1 MEDNMYDKDTVLQHQ
16 INSLIG
22 EIKTRI
28 DELEKNGW
36 KVNALLD
43 VNIEKVTTQ
52 KKSLTG
58 STLNHRL
65 DLSE

>member
-1 MEDNMYDKDTVLQHQ
+1 MYDKDTVLQHQ